1 MPPDGAKLLVPS
13 DSGANS
19 APGDGAVR
27 LLMAPDVT
35 HEPGRPAEG
44 PLLSSYFETLHQPP
58 GTRINKTIAREL
70 KGTHPWK

>member
-1 MPPDGAKLLVPS
+1 
-13 DSGANS
+13 
-19 APGDGAVR
+19 
-27 LLMAPDVT
+27 MAPDVT